1 MKMLKSAV
9 IAAAMTALFSATAG
23 AAPVFSDNFDSYP
36 LTLNWAGGGGWT
48 VSNGTVDLIGNPGF
62 FDFLPGNGRYVD
74 LDGSTANPGLFSN
87 TVNLTG
93 GVTYTL
99 SFRLAGSQRGS
110 AETVDVDF
118 GTATAT
124 FNRNSADPFTTASVN
139 FTPTTT
145 GSYGF
150 SFENSGGDNVGAL
163 LDNVEVSASS
173 VPEPGS
179 YALML
184 VAIGIMGAM
193 RRGGQAKD

>member
-36 LTLNWAGGGGWT
+36 LVLNWTGGGGWT

-74 LDGSTANPGLFSN
+74 LDGSTNNSGVFANS
-87 TVNLTG
+87 VNLTG

-193 RRGGQAKD
+193 RRRGQAKD